1 MESSAEN
8 FLLQFDISTNGTPS
22 YSSVDPIN
30 LDFDQGES
38 LDSWFSLASKYMN
51 NEKCGLDPTWSTS
64 IKLDKSDAVC
74 QFILGKEFA
83 TGSDA
88 RFGIKIIN
96 LLKGTSGKEIG
107 FTGIISGISY
117 SAVTE
122 EILQVDFDIKIA
134 TASTFTEAD
143 YTASSV

>member
-8 FLLQFDISTNGTPS
+8 FLLQFDISATEEAS
-22 YSSVDPIN
+22 YTSVDPLN

-38 LDSWFSLASKYMN
+38 LDSWFSLASTMMN

-74 QFILGKEFA
+74 QFILSKEFA

-88 RFGIKIIN
+88 RFGIKIVN
-96 LLKGTSGKEIG
+96 LLKGTAGKEIG

-117 SAVTE
+117 NAVTE
-122 EILQVDFDIKIA
+122 EVLQVDFDIKIA
-134 TASTFTEAD
+134 KASTFTEAD
-143 YTASSV
+143 YVAPSV